1 MIEIFLQDKQINIFK
16 KVIFIL
22 GKSGSGKTTFLKSIY
37 EKKYLIKKNGENL
50 NKIGFMLQESILFPH
65 WSVEENLILP
75 QKITNDSFD
84 EKVVKQRIEELLIQF
99 SIKDLIHKNIHVLS
113 GGEKQRLA
121 LIRVLLMNPE
131 IILFDEPTSAL
142 DMANIEIFKKIIEE
156 MKVCCMIVSH
166 DLNLAREIGE
176 EFIIIKNKNE
186 INKIDDFSLVKI

>member
-50 NKIGFMLQESILFPH
+50 NKIGFMLQESVLFPH

-84 EKVVKQRIEELLIQF
+84 EKVLKKRIEELLIQF

-142 DMANIEIFKKIIEE
+142 DIANIEIFKKIIEE
-156 MKVCCMIVSH
+156 MQVCCMIVSH